1 MLTQNVYTNN
11 LFIPEF
17 ELDLELNDSEVEIIP
32 YIILII
38 KPEATILTMFLKN
51 SYFVKLLYVKK
62 SLIFLL

>member
-1 MLTQNVYTNN
+1 MLTQNVHTNN

-38 KPEATILTMFLKN
+38 KPQTTILTMFLKN
-51 SYFVKLLYVKK
+51 SYFVK
-62 SLIFLL
+62 